1 MKPGAAPKIGQLRST
16 RLYTNFNCC
25 TLLLIPCDSSSYQTQ
40 LQLPDLATRP
50 SCQTQLP
57 DPATRPGYQTQLQ
70 LPEPAFRPKCNT
82 WLPDSATNLF
92 CQFDMIHLLQEI
104 NGLILNLAV
113 VLCCYSKLLV
123 PAARPGYQTQLPDP
137 TVHRQ
142 LFCPCYS
149 WLIGNLDFNCN
160 IPQILTLHSKIA
172 CQTSYHATPPPPPPP
187 HGTVSEKLHGI
198 ELQNLNG
205 FFWTTFSLFSP

>member
-1 MKPGAAPKIGQLRST
+1 MIVLAARPGCQIQLPDPAT
-16 RLYTNFNCC
+16 
-25 TLLLIPCDSSSYQTQ
+25 IPGYQTQ

-113 VLCCYSKLLV
+113 VLCCYSQLLV

-149 WLIGNLDFNCN
+149 RLICNLDFNCN

-172 CQTSYHATPPPPPPP
+172 CQTSYHATPPPPPNMVPL
-187 HGTVSEKLHGI
+187 VK
-198 ELQNLNG
+198 N
-205 FFWTTFSLFSP
+205 FMA

>member
-1 MKPGAAPKIGQLRST
+1 MRLRIT
-16 RLYTNFNCC
+16 GLYTNFNYC
-25 TLLLIPCDSSSYQTQ
+25 TLRLIPCDSSAARPGCQIQLTDPAARPSCQTWLQTQLPDPATIPGYQTQ

-113 VLCCYSKLLV
+113 VLCCYSQLLV
-123 PAARPGYQTQLPDP
+123 PAARPGYQTQLPD
-137 TVHRQ
+137 Q
-142 LFCPCYS
+142 LFTDNYS
-149 WLIGNLDFNCN
+149 VPV
-160 IPQILTLHSKIA
+160 IP
-172 CQTSYHATPPPPPPP
+172 
-187 HGTVSEKLHGI
+187 G
-198 ELQNLNG
+198 
-205 FFWTTFSLFSP
+205 